1 MGWGRD
7 AYLALVL
14 DGLERHR
21 DRRVSTRDPRGRE
34 WVHRPVPER
43 NDIRLKLS
51 AAFGNGKLTHTRAP
65 SLPPERRP
73 GRETAVDDGGGGPY
87 PTRGRRR
94 RRAHREDTEAKPPPM
109 EPLTPE
115 ILTAFY
121 TNLDTVEDP
130 DVASDDLAT
139 ALGVP
144 DRTTDS
150 RNGSRVDFIFN
161 TLDFA
166 RDAGYTPAQT
176 IAVHDIG
183 QAMLNACVSTATSFA
198 DAEALFQSL
207 LLPKV
212 SAEPDR
218 EGGQFSV
225 TDVKAV
231 SDYFAK
237 GFFQHFNLWRFVYS
251 EPQELDSHQTLV
263 RLETAFPAR
272 ALPDFLTEEA
282 DDARR
287 VKEAE
292 EAEAARVAA
301 EEEAAAAAEA
311 ERLRLIEEEDAR
323 VKAEEAEYARR
334 KPATLADAVEHA
346 VKTALAQERGALE
359 AEYATREK
367 QLREKIAVL
376 EQQMKAK

>member
-1 MGWGRD
+1 MAEED
-7 AYLALVL
+7 PTPPA
-14 DGLERHR
+14 DG
-21 DRRVSTRDPRGRE
+21 DGV
-34 WVHRPVPER
+34 
-43 NDIRLKLS
+43 
-51 AAFGNGKLTHTRAP
+51 AP
-65 SLPPERRP
+65 
-73 GRETAVDDGGGGPY
+73 TA
-87 PTRGRRR
+87 
-94 RRAHREDTEAKPPPM
+94 EDTEAKPPPM

-130 DVASDDLAT
+130 DVASNDLAT